1 MENKDKT
8 MDDRKKEL
16 LEAIDIFSKAYKNLE
31 AVQLQENKKNKDG
44 KYLYEDRLIPIGDQ
58 KTGAIGEFYALMYLR
73 GKNPYSIFTLCENHS
88 HKGYDIVEKDK
99 NGIIIKG
106 ISVKTVS
113 EFSKTRKTS
122 EIIIEKEIEIDLHII
137 SLNKEFKPNG
147 YWILNGKV
155 CDFKHKSIT
164 VSEENMKKR
173 EFTDKIND
181 VKETLPNLFIS

>member
-1 MENKDKT
+1 M
-8 MDDRKKEL
+8 

-122 EIIIEKEIEIDLHII
+122 EIIIEKEIDIDLHII
-137 SLNKEFKPNG
+137 SLNTNLRLDG
-147 YWILNGKV
+147 YWIREKV
-155 CDFKHKSIT
+155 SKFDTKTIT
-164 VSEENMKKR
+164 VSEKNMENKGF
-173 EFTDKIND
+173 ENIIED
-181 VKETLPNLFIS
+181 VKNRLNIK